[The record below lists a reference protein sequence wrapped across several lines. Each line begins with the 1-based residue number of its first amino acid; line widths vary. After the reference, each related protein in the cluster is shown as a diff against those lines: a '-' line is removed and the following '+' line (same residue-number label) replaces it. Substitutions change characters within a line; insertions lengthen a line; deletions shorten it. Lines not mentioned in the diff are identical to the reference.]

1 MPDNQQFLPLTREE
15 MAERGWDKPDFLFVS
30 GDAYVDHPSFGHA
43 VLTRLLES
51 RGFRVGIVAQP
62 DWRRIDD
69 FIRLGRPRLGVLVSS
84 GVLDSMINNYT
95 AAKRRRREDL
105 YAPGGKGGKRPD
117 RALIVYCNRIREAFG
132 DIPIIIGGLEASLRR
147 FAHYDYWQ
155 DSVRASILVDSGAD
169 LLVFGNGEKT
179 LLEIAALLDR
189 GVPIKSLKSQRG
201 TAYCCSYEEL
211 PNKLRQDLEGECKT
225 VIRLPSKEEV
235 IQDKKAYARAF
246 MVQYREQN
254 PYTGRI
260 LIQQDGKRYVVQN
273 RPQEPMTE
281 KELDE
286 VYRLPYM
293 RSWHPSYDKEG
304 GVPALKEVQFSLT
317 SHRGCYGG
325 CSFCAIGYHQG
336 RVIQSRSKKSILEEA
351 QKLTEDKDFKGYIHD
366 VGGPTANFR
375 KPACKK
381 QGNEGACPGRE
392 CLYPEPCRNLD
403 TNHDEYISILRDI
416 SALPR
421 VKKVFVR
428 LGVRFDYA
436 LLEPRGK
443 FIEALCKN
451 HISGQLKVAPEHVS
465 NRVLKY
471 MGKPRHEVYEQFV
484 KKYSE
489 INTRL
494 NKKQYLVPYF
504 ISGHPGST
512 LNDAIELALYIK
524 RMGYTPEQVQQ
535 FIPVPG
541 TLSTCMYYTGLDPRD
556 MKPLYVP
563 KTEKEQEMQR
573 ALLQFA
579 KPQNRKIVLEALKTA
594 GRTDLIGS
602 GRDCLIR

>member
-1 MPDNQQFLPLTREE
+1 
-15 MAERGWDKPDFLFVS
+15 
-30 GDAYVDHPSFGHA
+30 
-43 VLTRLLES
+43 
-51 RGFRVGIVAQP
+51 
-62 DWRRIDD
+62 
-69 FIRLGRPRLGVLVSS
+69 
-84 GVLDSMINNYT
+84 
-95 AAKRRRREDL
+95 
-105 YAPGGKGGKRPD
+105 
-117 RALIVYCNRIREAFG
+117 
-132 DIPIIIGGLEASLRR
+132 
-147 FAHYDYWQ
+147 
-155 DSVRASILVDSGAD
+155 
-169 LLVFGNGEKT
+169 
-179 LLEIAALLDR
+179 
-189 GVPIKSLKSQRG
+189 
-201 TAYCCSYEEL
+201 
-211 PNKLRQDLEGECKT
+211 
-225 VIRLPSKEEV
+225 
-235 IQDKKAYARAF
+235 
-246 MVQYREQN
+246 
-254 PYTGRI
+254 
-260 LIQQDGKRYVVQN
+260 
-273 RPQEPMTE
+273 
-281 KELDE
+281 
-286 VYRLPYM
+286 
-293 RSWHPSYDKEG
+293 
-304 GVPALKEVQFSLT
+304 
-317 SHRGCYGG
+317 
-325 CSFCAIGYHQG
+325 
-336 RVIQSRSKKSILEEA
+336 
-351 QKLTEDKDFKGYIHD
+351 
-366 VGGPTANFR
+366 
-375 KPACKK
+375 
-381 QGNEGACPGRE
+381 
-392 CLYPEPCRNLD
+392 
-403 TNHDEYISILRDI
+403 
-416 SALPR
+416 
-421 VKKVFVR
+421 
-428 LGVRFDYA
+428 
-436 LLEPRGK
+436 LEPRGK

>member
-428 LGVRFDYA
+428 SGVRFDYA